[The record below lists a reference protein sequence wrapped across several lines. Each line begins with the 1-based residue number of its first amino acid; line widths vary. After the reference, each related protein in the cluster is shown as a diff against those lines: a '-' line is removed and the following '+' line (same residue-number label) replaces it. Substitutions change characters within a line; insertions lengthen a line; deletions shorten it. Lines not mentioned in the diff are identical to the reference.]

1 VRDRRRDRPDEGQP
15 HAGPACAA
23 GQPPEARRVLNYA
36 EALAYLDQHANY
48 DISGRI
54 NSPSTERIQRL
65 LAAMGD
71 PQHAAPVVHI
81 TGTNGKGSTAQ
92 IVTRLLMAQGLTM
105 GTYTSPHLQRVN
117 ERIARDGEPIAD
129 DELAEQFAAMA
140 DLEVLTGVRPSYF
153 ELCTAAAFRWFA
165 DIAVDAMVVEVGLL
179 GRWDATNVVDSAV
192 AVVTNVGLDHT
203 EYAGPT
209 RADIAR
215 EKAGIVKPASTL
227 VLGETDAA
235 LQHIFREE
243 GPART
248 WERDVDFACGDNQL
262 ALGGRVLDLR
272 TPAAEYPGVF
282 LPLHGAYQGDNASIA
297 LAAAEAFFDAP
308 LARDVVEE
316 AFAAVRMPGRFE
328 VVDHQP
334 LVILD
339 AAHNPAGADVCAQ
352 VMHDDFAPAGRTIL
366 VVGFLRDPVPMLESL
381 RADEADVVICCAP
394 TSPRAVPAQDTA
406 AAARA
411 MGCDDVRVVPRVA
424 DAVRAARAEADVDD
438 AILVTGSLYVV
449 GEARPTAL
457 RDRRDP
463 PRGD

>member
-1 VRDRRRDRPDEGQP
+1 MIT
-15 HAGPACAA
+15 
-23 GQPPEARRVLNYA
+23 YA
-36 EALAYLDQHANY
+36 EAIAYLDEHANY
-48 DISGRI
+48 DVSGRI
-54 NSPSTERIQRL
+54 QSPSTERIERL

-92 IVTRLLMAQGLTM
+92 IVTRLLMAQGLTV

-117 ERIARDGEPIAD
+117 ERIARDAEPISD
-129 DELAEQFAAMA
+129 DDLAEQLGAMT

-165 DIAVDAMVVEVGLL
+165 DVAVDVMVIEVGLL
-179 GRWDATNVVDSAV
+179 GRWDATNVVDSSV
-192 AVVTNVGLDHT
+192 AVITNVGLDHT

-209 RADIAR
+209 RADIAL
-215 EKAGIVKPASTL
+215 EKAGIVKPGSTL
-227 VLGETDAA
+227 VLGETDPE
-235 LQHIFREE
+235 LRHVFSDE
-243 GPART
+243 GPDRT
-248 WERDVDFACGDNQL
+248 WERDVDFACADNQL
-262 ALGGRVLDLR
+262 ALGGRMLALR
-272 TPAAEYPGVF
+272 TPGAAYPGLF
-282 LPLHGAYQGDNASIA
+282 LPLHGAYQGDNAAIA

-308 LARDVVEE
+308 LSEDVVEE

-352 VMHDDFAPAGRTIL
+352 VLHDDFAPAGRTIY
-366 VVGFLRDPVPMLESL
+366 VVGFLRDPIPMLESL

-394 TSPRAVPAQDTA
+394 DSPRAVPAQDTA
-406 AAARA
+406 AAGRA
-411 MGCDDVRVVPRVA
+411 LGCDDVRVVPRVF
-424 DAVRAARAEADVDD
+424 DAVRAARAEADPDD

-449 GEARPTAL
+449 GEARPSA
-457 RDRRDP
+457 
-463 PRGD
+463 